1 MNSLVVL
8 GELHH
13 TRETYKT
20 QKCPPLF
27 VSTIRSICCVGKSM
41 HIHHQHCAIDMQ
53 KNHPSILHFI
63 KLTEPIS

>member
-1 MNSLVVL
+1 
-8 GELHH
+8 
-13 TRETYKT
+13 
-20 QKCPPLF
+20 
-27 VSTIRSICCVGKSM
+27 M